1 MLPLLPVKKLYV
13 SIVPLYGKNSTKN
26 KIPQSTFLPCGIAY
40 FLKNYFTFTFMV
52 TVLVFPFS
60 RVTFAFTV
68 AVPFF
73 FAVTL
78 PLFETVA
85 TDFFEVV

>member
-1 MLPLLPVKKLYV
+1 MHYAEASYPTGLLIPEPY
-13 SIVPLYGKNSTKN
+13 N
-26 KIPQSTFLPCGIAY
+26 KIPQSIFLPCGISCL
-40 FLKNYFTFTFMV
+40 FKNYFTFTFMV
-52 TVLVFPFS
+52 TVLVLPFNK
-60 RVTFAFTV
+60 VTFAFTV
-68 AVPFF
+68 AVPAF

>member
-1 MLPLLPVKKLYV
+1 MVIVLVLPF
-13 SIVPLYGKNSTKN
+13 N
-26 KIPQSTFLPCGIAY
+26 KI
-40 FLKNYFTFTFMV
+40 
-52 TVLVFPFS
+52 
-60 RVTFAFTV
+60 TFAFTV
-68 AVPFF
+68 AVPAF